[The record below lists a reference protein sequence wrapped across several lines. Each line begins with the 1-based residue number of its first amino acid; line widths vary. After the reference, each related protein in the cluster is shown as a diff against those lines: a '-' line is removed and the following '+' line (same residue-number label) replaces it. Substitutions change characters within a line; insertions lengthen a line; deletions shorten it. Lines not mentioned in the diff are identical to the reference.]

1 MEWSAAHRND
11 AYTIYESAL
20 LFESGFYKH
29 FEHSVLVTAPV
40 ELCMKRVLIRDGMKE
55 TDFRNRLARQMD
67 ENKKSELADHIISN
81 DEQTPLIPRIID
93 LHNIF
98 IAG

>member
-40 ELCMKRVLIRDGMKE
+40 ELCMKRVLIRDGMNE
-55 TDFRNRLARQMD
+55 NDFRNRLARQMD
-67 ENKKSELADHIISN
+67 QNKKSELADHIISN
-81 DEQTPLIPRIID
+81 DEQTPLIPRIIN

-98 IAG
+98 LAG